1 MTVQP
6 LHDVI
11 RFADELLDAPA
22 FADYGPNG
30 LQVPGRDEVRK
41 VVSGVSASLEL
52 LERAAAAGADLI
64 LVHHGLFWDGD
75 ERRLT
80 PLMARRLGLL
90 LGRDIALAAYHLP
103 LDAHPQIGNN
113 ALLAEALGL
122 ERREPFAAV
131 QGRPIGV
138 RGRFPDGIAI
148 DELIARVRTV
158 TEREPLAFAHGPA
171 RVQTLG
177 IVSGGAGR
185 QLTEAID
192 GGLDAFLTGEPEEPA
207 QALAREAG
215 VHFIAAGHHAT
226 ERLGVQ
232 RLGSLVAEQFGLDHE
247 YIEVANPV

>member
-11 RFADELLDAPA
+11 RFVDELLDAAA
-22 FADYGPNG
+22 FPDYGPNG
-30 LQVPGRDEVRK
+30 LQVPGRPEIGR
-41 VVSGVSASLEL
+41 VVSGVSATLEL
-52 LERAAAAGADLI
+52 LEGAVARQADLI

-90 LGRDIALAAYHLP
+90 LGREISLAAYHLP

-113 ALLAEALGL
+113 ALLAQALGL
-122 ERREPFAAV
+122 EQHEPFAAV

-138 RGRFPDGIAI
+138 RGRFADGVSI
-148 DELIARVRTV
+148 DELIARVRAV
-158 TEREPLAFAHGPA
+158 TEREPLAFACGPPTV
-171 RVQTLG
+171 RSLG
-177 IVSGGAGR
+177 IVSGGGGR
-185 QLTEAID
+185 QLAEAIQ

-232 RLGSLVAEQFGLDHE
+232 RLGSLIAERFGLEHE